1 MKGEKDIRASL
12 YQQFVGLE
20 LPLGSNLEI
29 DIDGDTVSK
38 SHKKNNSKNIDS
50 SECLARV
57 KISSSKGVM
66 FSISFSP
73 NKYESIVNAKEKL
86 ATKLRLWSEYEHLH
100 SSELRESFVDS
111 IIKKRYLH

>member
-1 MKGEKDIRASL
+1 MKEEKDIRASL
-12 YQQFVGLE
+12 YQQFVGLD

-29 DIDGDTVSK
+29 DIDDDKSSK
-38 SHKKNNSKNIDS
+38 RKSPD
-50 SECLARV
+50 CVARV

-73 NKYESIVNAKEKL
+73 HKYESIVNAREELESKL
-86 ATKLRLWSEYEHLH
+86 KLWSEYEHLH
-100 SSELRESFVDS
+100 SSELRENFVDS